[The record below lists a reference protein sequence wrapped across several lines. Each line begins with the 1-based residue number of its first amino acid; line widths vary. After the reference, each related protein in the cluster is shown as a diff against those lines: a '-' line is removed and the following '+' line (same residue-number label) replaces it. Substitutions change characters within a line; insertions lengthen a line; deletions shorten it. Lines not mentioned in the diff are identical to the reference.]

1 MSLTSRKGDDGFPE
15 PAHSFMSA
23 LAKAGMQ
30 RFGEKPEVDAVPC
43 QLHPLD
49 RVVRCFPFW
58 LQSEPDCSCTAHL
71 PALAGIS
78 SQNMSCSV
86 SSSKNQPKG
95 KH

>member
-43 QLHPLD
+43 QLHPLA
-49 RVVRCFPFW
+49 RVVRCFPF
-58 LQSEPDCSCTAHL
+58 C
-71 PALAGIS
+71 S
-78 SQNMSCSV
+78 SQNLTAAALHTCLPSRA
-86 SSSKNQPKG
+86 
-95 KH
+95 